1 MEILPTIIAAAATSA
16 CRFPLIAQ
24 SALGQRFCPR
34 AVILDEVQDLARRLS
49 PTSQVLLPG
58 DQGFFQASQ
67 RWSAFD
73 EPRPGIV
80 VIPGVA
86 SDVAATVQ
94 YANEHGK
101 PFLAIGGQHGATSTL
116 GKLRGG
122 IGIAM
127 STLDSVELSA
137 DGHTAKVGGGALSKT
152 VIDALW
158 EAGKQTG
165 GSTVVTGTCECVSLV
180 GPGLGGGHGWLQGR
194 HGLIADQFVSMDVVL
209 ADGSMRTAV
218 DAHSDPDLWWALRG
232 AGHNF
237 AIVTSV
243 TLRVHDIVHRDWARV
258 TMIFSGDRVEQ
269 VFQILHDTIFKN
281 DAQDVVV
288 IVWSYF
294 LRIPELDAENPV
306 VVVYLLQEGVQ
317 AVDARHAAA
326 LRALDP
332 LSVED
337 RPGTYRDLAA
347 WTVISAAD
355 APCQK
360 LGAANLRFPLYLE
373 AYDVG
378 AVQRVY
384 DQFAAALRETPAFAR
399 SMFLWENY
407 PVQGLRARAAA
418 DSAFAFRGDSIL
430 VAPLINFPSGDEDA
444 ARKAVVLGEALR
456 DTLHNASRRETRHT
470 YVNYAFRD
478 AKEEMYG
485 AEGWR
490 REKLARLKAK
500 YDPHGRFNF
509 YNPVV

>member
-1 MEILPTIIAAAATSA
+1 MEMLPTIIAAAAASA

-34 AVILDEVQDLARRLS
+34 AVIDEVQDLARRLS
-49 PTSQVLLPG
+49 PTAQVLLPG
-58 DQGFFQASQ
+58 DEGFFEASR

-80 VIPGVA
+80 VIPGVT
-86 SDVAATVQ
+86 SDVATTVR
-94 YANEHGK
+94 YANEHGR
-101 PFLAIGGQHGATSTL
+101 PFLAVGGQHGATSTL
-116 GKLRGG
+116 SKLRGG

-127 STLDSVELSA
+127 RTLDSVGLSA
-137 DGHTAKVGGGALSKT
+137 DGQTAKVGGGALSKT

-158 EAGKQTG
+158 EAGKQT
-165 GSTVVTGTCECVSLV
+165 VTGTCECTSLV

-194 HGLIADQFVSMDVVL
+194 HGLVADQFVSMDVVL
-209 ADGSMRTAV
+209 ADGSARTV

-243 TLRVHDIVHRDWARV
+243 TLRVHDTAHRDWARA
-258 TMIFSGDRVEQ
+258 TMIFSGDRVER
-269 VFQILHDTIFKN
+269 VFQTLHDTIFKD
-281 DAQDVVV
+281 DAQDVDVV
-288 IVWSYF
+288 VWSYL

-306 VVVYLLQEGVQ
+306 LVVYLLQEGVQ

-326 LRALDP
+326 LRALGP
-332 LSVED
+332 LRVED

-347 WTVISAAD
+347 WTMISAAD

-360 LGAANLRFPLYLE
+360 LGAANLRFPLYLD

-378 AVQRVY
+378 AVRRAY
-384 DQFAAALRETPAFAR
+384 DQFAAALRETPAFAQ
-399 SMFLWENY
+399 SMFLFENY
-407 PVQGLRARAAA
+407 PVQGLRARAAE

-430 VAPLINFPSGDEDA
+430 VAPLISFPPGDGDV
-444 ARKAVVLGEALR
+444 ARRAVVLGEALR

-470 YVNYAFRD
+470 YVNYAYRD
-478 AKEEMYG
+478 ASEEMYG

-490 REKLARLKAK
+490 REKLARIKAK

>member
-16 CRFPLIAQ
+16 CRFPLLAQ

-34 AVILDEVQDLARRLS
+34 AVVDEVQDLARRLS

-58 DQGFFQASQ
+58 DEGFFEASR

-80 VIPGVA
+80 VIPGET
-86 SDVAATVQ
+86 SDVAKTVQ
-94 YANEHGK
+94 YANDHGT

-116 GKLRGG
+116 AKLRGG

-127 STLDSVELSA
+127 STLDSIELSA
-137 DGHTAKVGGGALSKT
+137 DGQTAKVGGGALSKT

-158 EAGKQTG
+158 EAGKQT
-165 GSTVVTGTCECVSLV
+165 VTGTCECTSLV

-209 ADGSMRTAV
+209 ADGSVRTAV
-218 DAHSDPDLWWALRG
+218 DARSDPDLWWALRG

-243 TLRVHDIVHRDWARV
+243 TLRVHDIAHRDWARA
-258 TMIFSGDRVEQ
+258 TMVFSGDRVER
-269 VFQILHDTIFKN
+269 VFRTLHDTIFHN
-281 DAQDVVV
+281 DAQDVDVV
-288 IVWSYF
+288 VWSYF
-294 LRIPELDAENPV
+294 LRIPELDTEDPV
-306 VVVYLLQEGVQ
+306 VVVFLLQEGVR

-326 LRALDP
+326 LLALGP

-347 WTVISAAD
+347 WTMISAAD
-355 APCQK
+355 PPCQK
-360 LGAANLRFPLYLE
+360 LGAANLRFPLYLD

-378 AVQRVY
+378 AVQHVY
-384 DQFAAALRETPAFAR
+384 DQFAAALRETPAFAQ
-399 SMFLWENY
+399 SMFLFENY
-407 PVQGLRARAAA
+407 PVQGLRARAAEE
-418 DSAFAFRGDSIL
+418 SAFAFRGDSIL
-430 VAPLINFPSGDEDA
+430 VAPLINFPPGDDDA
-444 ARKAVVLGEALR
+444 ARKAVMLGEALR

-478 AKEEMYG
+478 ASEEMYG